1 MRRHTFHALPPLRHA
16 VRRLGAANALPVE
29 TRARLVLSVSAL
41 ADSVIQAGYG
51 VTLES
56 SRTCATDR
64 SSSGGPSDA
73 DSRGPGGA
81 PGSAAGGA
89 VGPQDAE
96 GPGDGSRC
104 GASRG
109 RASGDGGSREGR
121 GAGTGNKAGA
131 EAGGGTG
138 AGPAARVPR
147 ARSGDEGAT
156 SAAARDVSG
165 VSGASDTSGVAE
177 GAAVPP
183 AANAPAGPSAAAASG
198 FLAVTLRTPAPV
210 LAPPADATLLLPAE
224 VSPDAATWHVP
235 LPAGTPEVRIPSG
248 RGPDDATTGGS
259 GRRRDSGPAPL
270 PTGASDG
277 NGDGTAT
284 DPATENRLLEEELR
298 VALARVDSLAADQR
312 RLTHE
317 LAETN
322 SGVLALYV
330 QLEERDEQLRTAHGH
345 ILRELE
351 DALRPPPIAVDG
363 LEVAV
368 HYAPAGTDA
377 PTGGDF
383 YDWFTLPDGTVHI
396 TVVDALG
403 HGVRSTRSA
412 LNVTHAVRT
421 LALEGHPLKSIVAR
435 TDEILAPFDP
445 ELMATVLLAR
455 IDPAGGDL
463 LLANGSHP
471 PALVVR
477 ATGGEEYLEVRG
489 RGVGYPFPGSERLL
503 HAKLDEGD
511 LLVLYTDGLTESR
524 RDPRE
529 GEQRLAESARRHR
542 DRPVQEIP
550 GAIAEDMHTV
560 ILHSDDTLAL
570 AVRLSPRSR

>member
-1 MRRHTFHALPPLRHA
+1 MSRHTFHALPPLRHA

-41 ADSVIQAGYG
+41 ADTVIQAGYG

-56 SRTCATDR
+56 SRTCTTDR
-64 SSSGGPSDA
+64 SSSGGS
-73 DSRGPGGA
+73 PGA
-81 PGSAAGGA
+81 
-89 VGPQDAE
+89 
-96 GPGDGSRC
+96 GSRC

-109 RASGDGGSREGR
+109 RASGDGAAKNGH
-121 GAGTGNKAGA
+121 GADAGARNRADDGA
-131 EAGGGTG
+131 EAEAA
-138 AGPAARVPR
+138 AGVPR
-147 ARSGDEGAT
+147 ARSGDGETAPAAAQGASDASGVPDAAE
-156 SAAARDVSG
+156 SAAA
-165 VSGASDTSGVAE
+165 A
-177 GAAVPP
+177 P
-183 AANAPAGPSAAAASG
+183 AANAPADSTAAAGSG

-210 LAPPADATLLLPAE
+210 LAPPAGATLLLPAE

-248 RGPDDATTGGS
+248 RGPDGATTGGN
-259 GRRRDSGPAPL
+259 GRLRGSGPAPL
-270 PTGASDG
+270 APLPAGAPDG

-298 VALARVDSLAADQR
+298 VALARVDTLAADQR

-330 QLEERDEQLRTAHGH
+330 QLEERDEQLRSAHGH

-363 LEVAV
+363 LELAV

-463 LLANGSHP
+463 QLANGSHP

-477 ATGGEEYLEVRG
+477 AAGGEEYLEVRG

-542 DRPVQEIP
+542 DRPIREIP

-570 AVRLSPRSR
+570 AVRPTPRSR

>member
-41 ADSVIQAGYG
+41 ADTVIQAGYG

-64 SSSGGPSDA
+64 SSSGGSPDA
-73 DSRGPGGA
+73 GSRGPGGA
-81 PGSAAGGA
+81 AGSAAGGT
-89 VGPQDAE
+89 VGLQDAE
-96 GPGDGSRC
+96 GPGAGSRC
-104 GASRG
+104 GGSRG
-109 RASGDGGSREGR
+109 RASGDGASRDGASRDGR
-121 GAGTGNKAGA
+121 GPGNRAGA
-131 EAGGGTG
+131 GQRDDAGAA
-138 AGPAARVPR
+138 AGVPR
-147 ARSGDEGAT
+147 ARSGNDDTAPAADRGTGEAPGASGAAAG
-156 SAAARDVSG
+156 SAA
-165 VSGASDTSGVAE
+165 
-177 GAAVPP
+177 PP
-183 AANAPAGPSAAAASG
+183 AADAPTGSSATGSG

-210 LAPPADATLLLPAE
+210 LTPPAGATLLLPAE

-235 LPAGTPEVRIPSG
+235 LPSGTPEVRIPSV
-248 RGPDDATTGGS
+248 RGPGNATTGGS
-259 GRRRDSGPAPL
+259 GRLRGSGPAPL

-363 LEVAV
+363 LELAV

-435 TDEILAPFDP
+435 TDEILAPLDP

-477 ATGGEEYLEVRG
+477 AAGGEEYLEVRG

-542 DRPVQEIP
+542 DRPVREIP

-570 AVRLSPRSR
+570 AVRLSPRSP

>member
-1 MRRHTFHALPPLRHA
+1 MRRHTFHALPALRHA

-29 TRARLVLSVSAL
+29 TRARLVLSVSTL
-41 ADSVIQAGYG
+41 ADSVLRAGYG

-56 SRTCATDR
+56 ARTHTKDR
-64 SSSGGPSDA
+64 SS
-73 DSRGPGGA
+73 
-81 PGSAAGGA
+81 AGG
-89 VGPQDAE
+89 
-96 GPGDGSRC
+96 S
-104 GASRG
+104 
-109 RASGDGGSREGR
+109 
-121 GAGTGNKAGA
+121 
-131 EAGGGTG
+131 
-138 AGPAARVPR
+138 
-147 ARSGDEGAT
+147 
-156 SAAARDVSG
+156 
-165 VSGASDTSGVAE
+165 
-177 GAAVPP
+177 
-183 AANAPAGPSAAAASG
+183 
-198 FLAVTLRTPAPV
+198 LAVTLRTPAPV
-210 LAPPADATLLLPAE
+210 LAPPAGAELPLPAQM
-224 VSPDAATWHVP
+224 SSDAATWHVP
-235 LPAGTPEVRIPSG
+235 LPAGTPEIRIPAG
-248 RGPDDATTGGS
+248 RQPDDTTTGGN
-259 GRRRDSGPAPL
+259 GRLRGPGGTPA
-270 PTGASDG
+270 GASG
-277 NGDGTAT
+277 GDGDGAVS
-284 DPATENRLLEEELR
+284 DPVAENRLLEEELR

-363 LEVAV
+363 LELAV

-435 TDEILAPFDP
+435 TDEILAPLDP

-455 IDPAGGDL
+455 IDPVSGDL
-463 LLANGSHP
+463 RLANGSHP

-477 ATGGEEYLEVRG
+477 GTGEKEYLEVRG

-542 DRPVQEIP
+542 HRPIGEIP

-560 ILHSDDTLAL
+560 VLHPDDTLAL
-570 AVRLSPRSR
+570 AVRLSPRPR